1 MPEVSCSR
9 KAGLMNPFPPPRKSK
24 GVNSENRGK
33 IPKGQYYLL
42 LRVPPKF
49 ISTLKIQHILDNNYV
64 DGFSHLIMVQ
74 EKELFYT
81 TTTY

>member
-1 MPEVSCSR
+1 
-9 KAGLMNPFPPPRKSK
+9 MNPFPPPRKSK
-24 GVNSENRGK
+24 GVNLENIGK

-49 ISTLKIQHILDNNYV
+49 ICTLKTQHILDNNYV
-64 DGFSHLIMVQ
+64 DDFSHLIMVQ
-74 EKELFYT
+74 EKEVFYT

>member
-1 MPEVSCSR
+1 MPEVCCSR

-24 GVNSENRGK
+24 GVYSENRGK

>member
-1 MPEVSCSR
+1 
-9 KAGLMNPFPPPRKSK
+9 MNPFPPPRKSK

>member
-1 MPEVSCSR
+1 
-9 KAGLMNPFPPPRKSK
+9 MNPFPPPRKSK

-49 ISTLKIQHILDNNYV
+49 ICTLKIQHILDNNYV
-64 DGFSHLIMVQ
+64 YDFSHLIMVQ

>member
-1 MPEVSCSR
+1 
-9 KAGLMNPFPPPRKSK
+9 MNPFPPPRKSK

-42 LRVPPKF
+42 LRVPLKF
-49 ISTLKIQHILDNNYV
+49 ICTLKTQHILDKNYV
-64 DGFSHLIMVQ
+64 DDFSHLIIVQ

>member
-1 MPEVSCSR
+1 MPEVCC

-24 GVNSENRGK
+24 GVNSENIGK

-49 ISTLKIQHILDNNYV
+49 ICTLKTQHILDNNYV
-64 DGFSHLIMVQ
+64 DDFSHLIMVQ
-74 EKELFYT
+74 EKEVFYT